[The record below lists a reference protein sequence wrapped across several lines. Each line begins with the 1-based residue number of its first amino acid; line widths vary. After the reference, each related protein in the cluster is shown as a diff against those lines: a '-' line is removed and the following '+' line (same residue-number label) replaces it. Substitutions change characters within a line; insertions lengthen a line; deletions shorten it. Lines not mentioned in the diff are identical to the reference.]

1 MQRYTN
7 VSERQMGKKAGEGGK
22 EAGEGG
28 KEAGEGGKEAGEGVK
43 EAGEGG
49 EEAGEG
55 GKEAGEGGKEAGE
68 SILHVSIQYTPT
80 NIPAVMAEIA
90 MVTDTVAI
98 IRTLTITSVVVESL
112 ACKGIWLPW

>member
-1 MQRYTN
+1 
-7 VSERQMGKKAGEGGK
+7 MGKKAGEGGK

-28 KEAGEGGKEAGEGVK
+28 KEAGEGVK
-43 EAGEGG
+43 EG
-49 EEAGEG
+49 GEG
-55 GKEAGEGGKEAGE
+55 GKEAGEGI
-68 SILHVSIQYTPT
+68 SHVSIQYPPT
-80 NIPAVMAEIA
+80 NISAVMGEIA